1 MFFNPINYKVAKNK
15 EARIIIIIILSII
28 ITKILS

>member
-1 MFFNPINYKVAKNK
+1 MNRKVVKDK
-15 EARIIIIIILSII
+15 EARIIIIIILSTI